1 MSSHRDLGFSRRHT
15 TNTKP
20 LLSWCY
26 SYCIRIVPTEPQS
39 VQYPHP
45 SPVPPH
51 PVRVYATPPPLPHPH
66 TKPRA
71 RVRVRMSGSTHSVRV
86 SQRLLSTPNPPNLP
100 FWECRVWACARRV
113 RFRVS
118 GSFFRVQHE
127 HNQKH
132 EHDYKLS
139 THEHARKHEP

>member
-51 PVRVYATPPPLPHPH
+51 PVRVYATPPPLPHPR

-71 RVRVRMSGSTHSVRV
+71 RVRVRMSGPGCQGPSVV
-86 SQRLLSTPNPPNLP
+86 SGSHNAFFRHQTAQIAILGV
-100 FWECRVWACARRV
+100 RVWACARRV

-118 GSFFRVQHE
+118 GSSGSSS
-127 HNQKH
+127 
-132 EHDYKLS
+132 S
-139 THEHARKHEP
+139 TTATTSMGGHGCKHEP